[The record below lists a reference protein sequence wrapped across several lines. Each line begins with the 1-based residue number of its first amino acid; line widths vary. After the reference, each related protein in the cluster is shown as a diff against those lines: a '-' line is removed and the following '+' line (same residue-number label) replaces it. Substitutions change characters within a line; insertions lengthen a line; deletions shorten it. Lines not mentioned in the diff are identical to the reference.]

1 MVRLDLQVRLQ
12 SYEKDLVFFKLDPMT
27 DEEKATVQGL
37 VNTEAAVIR
46 EEMDYDVNE
55 LAAAVETTI
64 PKFTEA
70 QSEIY
75 NTIIRAVQQE
85 QSLQLFISA
94 RGGCG
99 KTFLLNAV
107 LDTVRSLEPGG
118 CIALAM
124 ATTGIAAQLLHLGRT
139 FHSRLKAP
147 FKPQE
152 DSTLNISAQSSVA
165 ELVKRSRLMLID
177 EATMLHRFQLQAL
190 DRTLRDLTGRPEVP
204 FGGKIIIL
212 AGDFRQCLPVVP
224 GANRAQIV
232 RSCINFSHL
241 WPHFQVVSLTENMRV
256 RASGDPKLE
265 DFDSWTLGLGNG
277 TANDAKGLVAI
288 PENMLFE
295 INSNS
300 NVDQKIEERCMKEF
314 CEKVFPNLPV
324 NLTSDGWLDGR
335 CLLAPTNKEVD
346 TIYNLME

>member
-12 SYEKDLVFFKLDPMT
+12 SYEKDLLFCKLDPMT

-124 ATTGIAAQLLHLGRT
+124 ATTGIAAQLLYLG
-139 FHSRLKAP
+139 K
-147 FKPQE
+147 
-152 DSTLNISAQSSVA
+152 
-165 ELVKRSRLMLID
+165 
-177 EATMLHRFQLQAL
+177 
-190 DRTLRDLTGRPEVP
+190 
-204 FGGKIIIL
+204 
-212 AGDFRQCLPVVP
+212 
-224 GANRAQIV
+224 
-232 RSCINFSHL
+232 
-241 WPHFQVVSLTENMRV
+241 
-256 RASGDPKLE
+256 
-265 DFDSWTLGLGNG
+265 
-277 TANDAKGLVAI
+277 
-288 PENMLFE
+288 
-295 INSNS
+295 
-300 NVDQKIEERCMKEF
+300 
-314 CEKVFPNLPV
+314 NLP
-324 NLTSDGWLDGR
+324 L
-335 CLLAPTNKEVD
+335 PT
-346 TIYNLME
+346 